1 MNNTNTGRYTV
12 YSVNDE
18 GKETFIYD
26 QKNLIPNN
34 GLDLICSSGSNRI
47 IHRCAVS
54 TDSTNIS
61 ESTNQIPSIIAST
74 VEVLSRE
81 WGAQDVAPYYYWH
94 RTTFEFAPGQANGNL
109 TKVGILDSSNRIF
122 SVALFKDIEGKPTTI
137 QPIENERL
145 RIIYEHRVYIDT
157 TDVVIKTK
165 DIYKT
170 GDVEHTITIRPA
182 LISSSTVAQ
191 NLDKGLYIENYTIG
205 GTRPLL
211 AYTGPIGSITS
222 TPSNYLTYA
231 DNISASGYVN
241 GSFKNNF
248 YLYLD
253 YDNFNTSNGIS
264 SFMFTTSRGCYQ
276 IGVTP
281 PLIKN
286 NTQKMTISFP
296 IEVRS

>member
-34 GLDLICSSGSNRI
+34 GLDLICSSGANRI
-47 IHRCAVS
+47 IYQCAVS

-61 ESTNQIPSIIAST
+61 ESTNQIPSIVAST

-81 WGAQDVAPYYYWH
+81 WGAQDAAPYYYWH
-94 RTTFEFAPGQANGNL
+94 RTTFEFAPGRANGNL
-109 TKVGILDSSNRIF
+109 TKVGILDNSNRIF

-157 TDVVIKTK
+157 TDVIIKTK
-165 DIYKT
+165 GIYKT

-182 LISSSTVAQ
+182 LINSSSVAQ
-191 NLDKGLYIENYTIG
+191 NLDKGLYIENYVGG
-205 GTRPLL
+205 GTRPLR

-222 TPSNYLTYA
+222 SPSNHLA
-231 DNISASGYVN
+231 SANNITASGYVN

-253 YDNFNTSNGIS
+253 YDDFNTSNGIS
-264 SFMFTTSRGCYQ
+264 SFMFSTSRGCYQ